1 VKIIT
6 LGSAR
11 FSFQTFTGI
20 DFETSFSFDQNNG
33 EPMAK
38 IREMVIHHA
47 WFQVSILTFIIGFT
61 ILAVLA
67 YLIYNE
73 NPPVPEKV
81 VDENGKVIYTREDV
95 IKGQNLFQRRG
106 FMEYGTIFG
115 HGAYL
120 GPDFTAQYLH
130 EEALSIIDA
139 FKSEG
144 MDDADAKAK
153 TKNELKT
160 NTFDQTTSILVYSKE
175 RASFFK
181 EKRNYFA
188 KWATSTEKQKGLKR
202 PYISDPKEIHYLTSF
217 ISWASWTT
225 AVKRPGKDYS
235 FTNNWP
241 PETLAGNTPTSE
253 AFIWSVYSLIA
264 LLGGTGLVFFFFG
277 HYNILGWHRQNENF
291 TKPLSFI
298 KPEDVRLAPV
308 QKATVWYFI
317 VVVSLFLAQGLLGGL
332 NAHYHVSQAS
342 FYGFDIAKYIP
353 YNLSRTWHLQLA
365 IFFVATSFLA
375 MGLFITPLI
384 NPFQPKY
391 QGTLAALLF
400 FALAFVVVG
409 SLIGE
414 AASYHGIISAKGAW
428 FWFGTQGW
436 EYLDLGRFWQILLTI
451 GMFLWLIILVRGIK
465 PSLQNES
472 TGNIPYLLLYSSFT
486 IPAFYAVG
494 MLFGKQTHFA
504 VMDFWRFWVVHLW
517 VEDFLEL
524 FTTIMVAYIFV
535 LLGIVH
541 EKVATRVVYFDIIL
555 YSIGGVVGTMHH
567 LYFSGAP
574 AAHMAFGAFFS
585 AMEVIPLL
593 LLTIEGWR
601 FMELGRNDEN
611 SKRYR
616 GRFPHYWAVLFLV
629 AVGFWNFLGAGIFG
643 FLINLPIVSY
653 YEIGTGL
660 TANHAHGAMMGVY
673 GMLAIAFF
681 MFVSR
686 YFVPS
691 DSHSETA
698 RKLSFWGLNA
708 GLFWMVFSNLFP
720 LGALQLIDSFQTGYW
735 HARRQEFFAQ
745 PFVNAIEWL
754 RFPGD
759 LIFIIVGIFPVCY
772 LALRMVKHRNRV
784 GTIEPGKPLLLT
796 VSENE

>member
-1 VKIIT
+1 MSDRRK
-6 LGSAR
+6 
-11 FSFQTFTGI
+11 
-20 DFETSFSFDQNNG
+20 
-33 EPMAK
+33 
-38 IREMVIHHA
+38 MVISPA
-47 WFQVSILTFIIGFT
+47 WFQVSVLTFIVGFT
-61 ILAVLA
+61 ILGILA
-67 YLIYNE
+67 SLIYNE
-73 NPPVPEKV
+73 NPPVPQKII
-81 VDENGKVIYTREDV
+81 DEDGNVIYTHED
-95 IKGQNLFQRRG
+95 IINGQNLFQRRG

-130 EEALSIIDA
+130 EEAVSMISA
-139 FKSEG
+139 YKSTG
-144 MDDADAKAK
+144 MDDADAKEK
-153 TKNELKT
+153 VKNELKT
-160 NTFDQTTSILVYSKE
+160 NTFGQSSSTLKFSNV

-181 EKRNYFA
+181 SRLAYYA
-188 KWATSTEKQKGLKR
+188 SWATSPEKQKGLKR
-202 PYISDPKEIHYLTSF
+202 PFISDPQEIHNFASF

-225 AVKRPGKDYS
+225 AAKRPGKDYS

-241 PETLAGNTPTSE
+241 PETLAGNTPTAQ
-253 AFIWSVYSLIA
+253 AFVWSVYSLIA
-264 LLGGTGLVFFFFG
+264 LLGGTGIVFFIFG
-277 HYNILGWHRQNENF
+277 HFDILGWRRRSEALQGN
-291 TKPLSFI
+291 LSFI
-298 KPEDVRLAPV
+298 KPEGIHLAPV
-308 QKATVWYFI
+308 QKATVWYFV

-332 NAHYHVSQAS
+332 NAHYHASQGA

-384 NPFQPKY
+384 NPVQPRF
-391 QGTLAALLF
+391 QGTLAVILF
-400 FALAFVVVG
+400 FALAVVVSG

-414 AASYHGIISAKGAW
+414 AASYHNQIKAGGPW

-436 EYLDLGRFWQILLTI
+436 EYLDLGRFWQILLTT
-451 GMFLWLIILVRGIK
+451 GMILWLVILVRGIRTTLRK
-465 PSLQNES
+465 ES
-472 TGNIPYLLLYSSFT
+472 PGNLPYLLLYSAFS

-504 VMDFWRFWVVHLW
+504 IIDFWRFWVVHLW

-574 AAHMAFGAFFS
+574 AIHMAMGAFFS

-601 FMELGRNDEN
+601 FMQLGSNDEDG
-611 SKRYR
+611 RREFR
-616 GRFPHYWAVLFLV
+616 GKFPHYWAVLFLV

-691 DSHSETA
+691 DRHSEIA
-698 RKLSFWGLNA
+698 RKVSFWGLNI
-708 GLFWMVFSNLFP
+708 GLFWMVFANLFP
-720 LGALQLIDSFQTGYW
+720 MGAYQLFDSFQTGYW

-745 PFVNAIEWL
+745 PFVNMLEWL

-759 LIFIIVGIFPVCY
+759 LVFIICGILPVCY
-772 LALRMVKHRNRV
+772 LALRMIKYRNRV
-784 GTIEPGKPLLLT
+784 GVAESGKPPSLT
-796 VSENE
+796 SLNEK